1 MSILTFEGIGIRA
14 IAASVPKNIAK
25 TEEQTKFFDKKHLK
39 NFIENTGIYER
50 RVSSVN
56 QTSSDFCCKAA
67 EIIFEKT
74 GFNKEEIQALIFV
87 SQTPD
92 YRQPA
97 TSIIMQD
104 RLHLRNDIFTQ
115 DINQA
120 CSGFVFG
127 LVSAYSLCNAGL
139 DNVLLCVGDT
149 PSKFTSPAD
158 SSTSLMFGDAGTAC
172 IISKDIKYGKSYFSF
187 NSDGSEFHSVNIPA
201 GGYRKMSSLETLS
214 LNKDKEGNEKT
225 MEQIHMDGLSVFS
238 YSVRAMVTDVK
249 NLLSYA
255 KVSLDDIDTIVLHQA
270 NQFLNNKVARKLGV
284 DENKTMKS
292 IRYFGNTSASSI
304 PLTIS
309 FNSDID
315 INNQSLL
322 FTAIGASFTWG
333 TGLMTIKDMINLGVT
348 ELE

>member
-1 MSILTFEGIGIRA
+1 MGILTFENIGIRA
-14 IAASVPKNIAK
+14 IAASVPKKMVK
-25 TEEQTKFFDKKHLK
+25 TEEQRKFFDEKHLK

-50 RVSSVN
+50 RVSCVG
-56 QTSSDFCCKAA
+56 QTSSDLCCKAV
-67 EIIFEKT
+67 EMIFK
-74 GFNKEEIQALIFV
+74 NKVVDKGRIQALIFV

-104 RLHLRNDIFTQ
+104 RLHLRKDIFTQ

-139 DNVLLCVGDT
+139 DNILLCVGDT
-149 PSKFTSPAD
+149 PSKFTSPTD

-172 IISKDIKYGKSYFSF
+172 IISKDAKYGKSYFSF
-187 NSDGSEFHSVNIPA
+187 NTDGSELHSVNIPA
-201 GGYRKMSSLETLS
+201 GGYRKMSSIETLS
-214 LNKDKEGNEKT
+214 LHKDNEGNEKN

-238 YSVRAMVTDVK
+238 YSVRAMATDVK

-255 KVSLDDIDTIVLHQA
+255 KVGLDDIDTIVLHQA
-270 NQFLNNKVARKLGV
+270 NQFLNNKVCRKLGI
-284 DENKTMKS
+284 DENKALKS
-292 IRYFGNTSASSI
+292 IKYFGNTSASSI

-309 FNSDID
+309 FNSHID
-315 INNQSLL
+315 LNNHSLL

-333 TGLMTIKDMINLGVT
+333 TGLITIKDMVNFGVT

>member
-1 MSILTFEGIGIRA
+1 MSILTFNNIGIRA

-39 NFIENTGIYER
+39 NFMENTGIYER
-50 RVSSVN
+50 RVSSVA

-74 GFNKEEIQALIFV
+74 GYDREKIQALIFV

-97 TSIIMQD
+97 TSILMQD
-104 RLHLRNDIFTQ
+104 RLHLRKDIFTQ

-127 LVSAYSLCNAGL
+127 LISAYSLCNAGL
-139 DNVLLCVGDT
+139 DNILLCVGDT

-172 IISKDIKYGKSYFSF
+172 IISKDRKYGQSYFSF
-187 NSDGSEFHSVNIPA
+187 NADGSEFHSVNIPG
-201 GGYRKMSSLETLS
+201 GGYRKMSSMKTLFFH
-214 LNKDKEGNEKT
+214 KDNEGNEKT

-238 YSVRAMVTDVK
+238 YSVRAITTDVME
-249 NLLSYA
+249 LLNYA
-255 KVSLDDIDTIVLHQA
+255 KVTLDDIDTIVLHQA
-270 NQFLNNKVARKLGV
+270 NQFLNNKVSKKLGI
-284 DENKTMKS
+284 DEGKTLKS
-292 IRYFGNTSASSI
+292 IKYFGNTSSSSI

-309 FNSDID
+309 FNSN
-315 INNQSLL
+315 INLNNNSLL

-333 TGLMTIKDMINLGVT
+333 SGLITIKDMINLGIT

>member
-1 MSILTFEGIGIRA
+1 
-14 IAASVPKNIAK
+14 
-25 TEEQTKFFDKKHLK
+25 
-39 NFIENTGIYER
+39 
-50 RVSSVN
+50 
-56 QTSSDFCCKAA
+56 
-67 EIIFEKT
+67 
-74 GFNKEEIQALIFV
+74 
-87 SQTPD
+87 
-92 YRQPA
+92 
-97 TSIIMQD
+97 
-104 RLHLRNDIFTQ
+104 
-115 DINQA
+115 
-120 CSGFVFG
+120 
-127 LVSAYSLCNAGL
+127 
-139 DNVLLCVGDT
+139 
-149 PSKFTSPAD
+149 
-158 SSTSLMFGDAGTAC
+158 
-172 IISKDIKYGKSYFSF
+172 
-187 NSDGSEFHSVNIPA
+187 
-201 GGYRKMSSLETLS
+201 MSSLETLS

-315 INNQSLL
+315 INNHSLL